1 MIRSRAMNGCTET
14 IDNSTG
20 FPSAHYSMA
29 LYNTTW
35 TSQSYARDA
44 VRFERRLE
52 FAEEGHRFFDLVRW
66 GIAATYLNA
75 YEQVEQ
81 TRGVGCVLSGATFT
95 AGKNEYLPIPQQELV
110 LNPKLVQNLNW

>member
-1 MIRSRAMNGCTET
+1 MGLY
-14 IDNSTG
+14 NST
-20 FPSAHYSMA
+20 
-29 LYNTTW
+29 W
-35 TSQSYARDA
+35 TNQSYARDA

-66 GIAATYLNA
+66 GIAAAYLNA

-95 AGKNEYLPIPQQELV
+95 AGKNEYLPIPQQEIV
-110 LNPKLVQNLNW
+110 LNPKLQQNANW